1 MLNDRL
7 NRIAGRI
14 AFCLMAKERP
24 QDQFGGVFFDL
35 RQKIKD
41 LKKDWSEKAKD
52 SLQKALQKD
61 LQDKE
66 YEVISIEMS
75 LGRYRGSYFITSAK
89 LAVKVDSDKKAV
101 ELAKDLQKYSLK
113 YTLKNYDKESG
124 IAEYNIR

>member
-14 AFCLMAKERP
+14 VFCLTAKERP

-52 SLQKALQKD
+52 ALQKDLQKD

-66 YEVISIEMS
+66 YEVVSIEMS

-89 LAVKVDSDKKAV
+89 LAVKVDSDKKAA
-101 ELAKDLQKYSLK
+101 ELAKYLQKYSLK